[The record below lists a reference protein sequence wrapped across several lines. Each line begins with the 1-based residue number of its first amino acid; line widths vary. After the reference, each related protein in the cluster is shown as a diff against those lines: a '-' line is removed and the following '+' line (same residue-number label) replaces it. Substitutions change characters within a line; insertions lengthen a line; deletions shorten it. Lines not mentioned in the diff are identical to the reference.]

1 MKVTARGKMIESTP
15 KFINGVFPFT
25 GRGYKQPLPLELPAY
40 VVPSDKRAQLVYF
53 RAGNSSNELI
63 YLSLLKDGSVMRYF
77 PIGAKASEH
86 VSLAVVEDIGPDTKL
101 EIMVG
106 AAQGSAGV
114 VVLDLGLLEI

>member
-1 MKVTARGKMIESTP
+1 MIDSVP
-15 KFINGVFPFT
+15 KFINGVLPFT

-40 VVPSDKRAQLVYF
+40 VVPSDKRAQLIYF
-53 RAGNSSNELI
+53 RAGNSSSDLI
-63 YLSLLKDGSVMRYF
+63 YLSLVKDGSVMRYF
-77 PIGAKASEH
+77 PVGAKSAEH

-101 EIMVG
+101 EVLVG